1 MHVITSGLKSVFG
14 PSYVSMDGNP
24 DFANLHC
31 SIEYPIDPQNYPG
44 VWVDFEPEGELSRG
58 GIDDIN
64 SYLQNGDSSLT
75 PLYLWRAQGWA
86 TYTLAALTSL
96 QRARLHDEI
105 VRVFAFGSD
114 PTVAAFRETIEDND
128 FLAMNMDFDRIAE
141 RGATATPGTPWGSE
155 EIIYEVTLAM
165 QCVIEFYSTAN
176 KDKLYPI
183 SEIRVLAGV
192 DGTDFSTEMDMT
204 AAGVIVDYSGSY
216 NVPSSGSGGS
226 ASRVFGGGPYG
237 QGTYGS

>member
-1 MHVITSGLKSVFG
+1 MHVITTGLQSVFHG
-14 PSYVSMDGNP
+14 DYVSMDDQP
-24 DFANLHC
+24 DFAGLHV
-31 SIEYPIDPQNYPG
+31 SIEYPLNPQDYPG

-64 SYLQNGDSSLT
+64 SFLPNGDASLT

-86 TYTLAALTSL
+86 TYTLAAMTSL

-114 PTVAAFRETIEDND
+114 PTVAAFRDSIENND
-128 FLAMNMDFDRIAE
+128 YLAMNMDFDRIAE
-141 RGATATPGTPWGSE
+141 RGASATPGTPWGSE

-176 KDKLYPI
+176 KDKLYPLSAI
-183 SEIRVLAGV
+183 QIYSTPQGMNTWTETRLDTNGV
-192 DGTDFSTEMDMT
+192 VIGPGTPPSDGW
-204 AAGVIVDYSGSY
+204 
-216 NVPSSGSGGS
+216 
-226 ASRVFGGGPYG
+226 
-237 QGTYGS
+237 Q

>member
-1 MHVITSGLKSVFG
+1 MHVITSGLQSVFHG
-14 PSYVSMDGNP
+14 DYVSMDDQP
-24 DFANLHC
+24 DFAGLHV
-31 SIEYPIDPQNYPG
+31 SIEYPLNPQDYPG
-44 VWVDFEPEGELSRG
+44 IWVDFEPEGELSRG

-64 SYLQNGDSSLT
+64 SFLPNGDSSLT

-114 PTVAAFRETIEDND
+114 PTVAAFRGSIESND
-128 FLAMNMDFDRIAE
+128 YLAMNMDFDRIAE
-141 RGATATPGTPWGSE
+141 RGASATAGTPWGTE

-176 KDKLYPI
+176 KDKLYPLSQI
-183 SEIRVLAGV
+183 QIYSTPQGLDTWTETTVNANGLSIAPGTPPS
-192 DGTDFSTEMDMT
+192 DGW
-204 AAGVIVDYSGSY
+204 
-216 NVPSSGSGGS
+216 
-226 ASRVFGGGPYG
+226 
-237 QGTYGS
+237 Q

>member
-1 MHVITSGLKSVFG
+1 MHVITTGLKSVFT
-14 PSYVSMDGNP
+14 PEYVSMDGQP
-24 DFANLHC
+24 DFAGLHC
-31 SIEYPIDPQNYPG
+31 SIEYPIDPQDYPG

-64 SYLQNGDSSLT
+64 SYLTNGNNTLT

-86 TYTLAALTSL
+86 TYTLAALSSL

-114 PTVAAFRETIEDND
+114 PTVAAFRDTIENNNY
-128 FLAMNMDFDRIAE
+128 LAMNMDFDRIAE
-141 RGATATPGTPWGSE
+141 RGSAATPGTPWGSE

-176 KDKLYPI
+176 KDQLFPLDAIQIYG
-183 SEIRVLAGV
+183 SAEN
-192 DGTDFSTEMDMT
+192 TNTWTEMTLDKN
-204 AAGVIVDYSGSY
+204 GVVIGPGTP
-216 NVPSSGSGGS
+216 PSDGW
-226 ASRVFGGGPYG
+226 
-237 QGTYGS
+237 Q

>member
-1 MHVITSGLKSVFG
+1 MHVITSGLRNVFG
-14 PSYVSMDGNP
+14 PSYTSMDGNP

-31 SIEYPIDPQNYPG
+31 SIEYPIDPQDYPG
-44 VWVDFEPEGELSRG
+44 IWVDFEPEGELSRG

-64 SYLQNGDSSLT
+64 SYLTNGDTTLT

-114 PTVAAFRETIEDND
+114 PTVAAFRETIEDNN

-141 RGATATPGTPWGSE
+141 RGASATPGTPWGSE

-183 SEIRVLAGV
+183 SEIQVIAGV
-192 DGTDFSTEMDMT
+192 DSTSTWTEMTLNNSGVMIDFS
-204 AAGVIVDYSGSY
+204 G
-216 NVPSSGSGGS
+216 VPSDPDTSSDSGVYG
-226 ASRVFGGGPYG
+226 RGPYG
-237 QGTYGS
+237 SGAYGK